1 MGWMFPEIL
10 TVAITAGVLFLLLVW
25 FKRKRAALI
34 KALGKDLILVNET
47 LVFGPV
53 TGLYQ
58 GANQPFGFTGNCVAT
73 LTSRRFIYATITGR
87 REELPLSDIATV
99 SENEWFAG
107 KFLDGRLHLI
117 LELKDGRK
125 VGFLLRNH
133 SQMLGALRGLLT
145 SSVS

>member
-1 MGWMFPEIL
+1 MGWMLPVIL
-10 TVAITAGVLFLLLVW
+10 KVAITAGVLLLLVVW
-25 FKRKRAALI
+25 ARRKRAALI
-34 KALGKDLILVNET
+34 AALGKDLILVNET

-53 TGLYQ
+53 PGLYQ
-58 GANQPFGFTGNCVAT
+58 GTNQPFGFTGDCVT
-73 LTSRRFIYATITGR
+73 SLTSRRFIYATITGR

-107 KFLDGRLHLI
+107 QFRDGRLHLI
-117 LELKDGRK
+117 LERKDGRK

>member
-1 MGWMFPEIL
+1 MLPVIL
-10 TVAITAGVLFLLLVW
+10 IVAVAAGLLLW
-25 FKRKRAALI
+25 FVRKRAALI
-34 KALGKDLILVNET
+34 DALGKDLILVNET
-47 LVFGPV
+47 LVLEPV
-53 TGLYQ
+53 PGHYRGT
-58 GANQPFGFTGNCVAT
+58 NQHTFQIVGNCVAT

-107 KFLDGRLHLI
+107 QFWNGRPHLI

-145 SSVS
+145 APVS

>member
-1 MGWMFPEIL
+1 MRLMLPNIL
-10 TVAITAGVLFLLLVW
+10 TVAIAAGVLLLLVVW

-34 KALGKDLILVNET
+34 EALGRDLILVNEK

-53 TGLYQ
+53 PGLYR
-58 GANQPFGFTGNCVAT
+58 GTHRPFGFTGNCVAT

-107 KFLDGRLHLI
+107 EFWNGRLHLI
-117 LELKDGRK
+117 LELKDSRK

-133 SQMLGALRGLLT
+133 SQMLGALRRLLT
-145 SSVS
+145 PSHS